1 MLNNRNL
8 ILHRVYFE
16 SLIGLFTNINSIQKK
31 IKHKNAHK
39 KSHKK
44 ILSQQKNTTKVYCF
58 ITFTGINDE
67 H

>member
-1 MLNNRNL
+1 M
-8 ILHRVYFE
+8 YFE

-44 ILSQQKNTTKVYCF
+44 ILSQQKNTTKVYCH
-58 ITFTGINDE
+58 ITFMGINNE
-67 H
+67 Y